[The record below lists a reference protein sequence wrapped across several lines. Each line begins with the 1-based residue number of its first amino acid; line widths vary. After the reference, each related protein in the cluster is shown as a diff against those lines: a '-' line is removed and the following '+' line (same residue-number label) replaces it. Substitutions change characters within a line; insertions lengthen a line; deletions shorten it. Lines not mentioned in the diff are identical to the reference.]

1 MQEILDGFVY
11 SLIGRQAKSGNTILS
26 YKRDISHY
34 MAFLK
39 EKGITDIKKTNRT
52 TVLTYM
58 LLLQKQGKAA
68 STISRRLASLRSF
81 YGYIQDSGVKMKD
94 PTLNLEVPKVS
105 RKAPG
110 VLTTSETELLLSMPK
125 LTSPKGYRDRAMM
138 EVLYATGIKVSELI
152 NLNIQDI
159 DLRRGYITCHSGSNT
174 RTLQM
179 GRTAIAA
186 LKDYIEKAR
195 DTLLVSDDVY
205 ILFLN
210 MNGTRLSRQ
219 GFWKIL
225 KSYSKEA
232 GIKKDITP
240 YTLRHSFAIH
250 LLENGA
256 DIKFISQML
265 GYTDIAAMQV
275 YEDILE
281 NNMRGEYQKAHPRA

>member
-1 MQEILDGFVY
+1 
-11 SLIGRQAKSGNTILS
+11 
-26 YKRDISHY
+26 
-34 MAFLK
+34 
-39 EKGITDIKKTNRT
+39 
-52 TVLTYM
+52 
-58 LLLQKQGKAA
+58 
-68 STISRRLASLRSF
+68 
-81 YGYIQDSGVKMKD
+81 
-94 PTLNLEVPKVS
+94 
-105 RKAPG
+105 
-110 VLTTSETELLLSMPK
+110 MPK
-125 LTSPKGYRDRAMM
+125 LTNAKGYRDRAMM

-152 NLNIQDI
+152 NLDINDI
-159 DLRRGYITCHSGSNT
+159 DLRRGYITCRGDEHT

-179 GRTAIAA
+179 GRPAIFA
-186 LKDYIEKAR
+186 LKEYIEKAR
-195 DTLLVSDDVY
+195 NTLTVSDDVQ

-225 KSYSKEA
+225 KNYSKEA

-275 YEDILE
+275 YADILDS
-281 NNMRGEYQKAHPRA
+281 NMRGEYQKAHPRA

>member
-11 SLIGRQAKSGNTILS
+11 SMVGRQTKSGNTIMS

-52 TVLTYM
+52 TVLTYL
-58 LLLQKQGKAA
+58 LLLQKQGRAA
-68 STISRRLASLRSF
+68 ATISRRLASLRSF
-81 YGYIQDSGVKMKD
+81 YGYIQDSGIKMKD

-159 DLRRGYITCHSGSNT
+159 DLRHGCITCHSGSHT

-179 GRTAIAA
+179 GRTAISA
-186 LKDYIEKAR
+186 LRDYIDKAR
-195 DTLLVSDDVY
+195 NTLTVSDDVY

-275 YEDILE
+275 YEDILD